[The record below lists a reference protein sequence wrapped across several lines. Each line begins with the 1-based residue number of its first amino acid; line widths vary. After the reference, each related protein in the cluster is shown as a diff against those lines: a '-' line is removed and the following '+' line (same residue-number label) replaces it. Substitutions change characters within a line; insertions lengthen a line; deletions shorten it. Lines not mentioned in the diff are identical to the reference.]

1 MNKTIIIIPTYNEAQ
16 NIKKIIKKIDSL
28 NIINDF
34 LIVDDNSPDKTYD
47 IVKKMMAKR
56 KDINLIIQSKKNG
69 LGSAYIKGFE
79 WAIEKQYERIV
90 QIDADLSHDPNDI
103 PTMLKSMN
111 KYDVVIGSRY
121 IKGINV
127 VNWPISRLIL
137 SYMANVYVKL
147 ITGMKINDS
156 TSGFKC
162 ISAEVLKKI
171 NLQKIKSQGYSFQ
184 IEVNFLAFVYG
195 YKIKEIPIIFHDRTV
210 GESKMSKSIILEAI
224 FMVPKLALKKIFRLW

>member
-16 NIKKIIKKIDSL
+16 NIKKIIEKIDSL
-28 NIINDF
+28 NILNDF

-47 IVKKMMAKR
+47 IVKKMMVNR
-56 KDINLIIQSKKNG
+56 RDINLIIQSKKNG

-103 PTMLKSMN
+103 PTMLKSMH

-184 IEVNFLAFVYG
+184 IEVNFLAFVNG

-210 GESKMSKSIILEAI
+210 GDSKMSKSIIFEAI
-224 FMVPKLALKKIFRLW
+224 FMVPKLALKKFFRLW

>member
-1 MNKTIIIIPTYNEAQ
+1 
-16 NIKKIIKKIDSL
+16 
-28 NIINDF
+28 
-34 LIVDDNSPDKTYD
+34 
-47 IVKKMMAKR
+47 
-56 KDINLIIQSKKNG
+56 
-69 LGSAYIKGFE
+69 
-79 WAIEKQYERIV
+79 
-90 QIDADLSHDPNDI
+90 
-103 PTMLKSMN
+103 
-111 KYDVVIGSRY
+111 
-121 IKGINV
+121 
-127 VNWPISRLIL
+127 
-137 SYMANVYVKL
+137 MANVYVKL

-195 YKIKEIPIIFHDRTV
+195 FKIKEIPIIFHDRTV

>member
-1 MNKTIIIIPTYNEAQ
+1 MNLSTAQ
-16 NIKKIIKKIDSL
+16 ILTEIRNGFYGFESQRLQIGTDEVKIWIRYDKEDRNSVYDLENMRI
-28 NIINDF
+28 NIINNNY
-34 LIVDDNSPDKTYD
+34 IVSDLVD
-47 IVKKMMAKR
+47 IKIERDLLSIDHLNGKR
-56 KDINLIIQSKKNG
+56 S
-69 LGSAYIKGFE
+69 
-79 WAIEKQYERIV
+79 V

-103 PTMLKSMN
+103 PTMLKSMH

-121 IKGINV
+121 IRGINV

-184 IEVNFLAFVYG
+184 IEVNFLAFVNG
-195 YKIKEIPIIFHDRTV
+195 FKIKEIPIIFHDRTV
-210 GESKMSKSIILEAI
+210 GESKMSKSIIFEAI
-224 FMVPKLALKKIFRLW
+224 FMVPKLALKKFFRLW

>member
-28 NIINDF
+28 NILNDF

-47 IVKKMMAKR
+47 IVKKMMVNR
-56 KDINLIIQSKKNG
+56 KDINLIIQSKKSG

-79 WAIEKQYERIV
+79 WAIERQYERIV

-210 GESKMSKSIILEAI
+210 GDSKMSKSIILEAI